1 MKLPKMPD
9 LTRLLPGGGG
19 LLLNYGDK
27 YIYTGIEGDEILEE
41 EFEKDTPSFI
51 ARFSTVEYTTVRE
64 FKRNKRNSKIDI
76 FSEHQRYS
84 MSNNAGFFPVT
95 NKALTRFA
103 CELIDLTYRIDVL
116 ACWHRKFEDIIC
128 KDYLP
133 QHSKLIHLC
142 NINPLTS
149 AKPWT
154 RNLKGKK
161 VLVIYPYADTIKKQ
175 YERRELLHKNKDIL
189 PEFELITMKPVQS
202 IGENKIAYNYESW
215 FDALKDMKK
224 QIKTIDFD
232 IALIGAGAYGL
243 FLADYCKSLGKKA
256 VHMGGDTQLLFG
268 IKGKRWDD
276 YGFYN
281 EYWVRPSEEEK
292 PLGAEKVEGGCYW

>member
-1 MKLPKMPD
+1 MKLPKILD
-9 LTRLLPGGGG
+9 IARLSKRGGGAS
-19 LLLNYGDK
+19 LSYGDK
-27 YIYTGIEGDEILEE
+27 YIYTGIDGEEILEE
-41 EFEKDTPSFI
+41 ELEKDTPSLI

-64 FKRNKRNSKIDI
+64 FKRNKRNSKIDV

-116 ACWHRKFEDIIC
+116 ACWHRKFEETIC
-128 KDYLP
+128 LDYLP
-133 QHSKLIHLC
+133 QHSKLVHLC

-175 YERRELLHKNKDIL
+175 YEKRELLHKNTDIL

-202 IGENKIAYNYESW
+202 IGDNKIAYNYESW

-276 YGFYN
+276 YGIYN